1 MRRAAGL
8 VLVAALVVAG
18 CGSSGKSKRRDAV
31 DAYLGRVATI
41 QQRFQPSFTLA
52 NQAYRDFSKAKP
64 SPRQLVR
71 LRGAEVAILAARD
84 RLQRLTPPP
93 DARKLHR
100 QLLRLYDLDAALGLE
115 VITLQQFLP
124 AVRTVLGELGN
135 VNKSYRKDLSSAKTA
150 SGQAIALDAYSDAVA
165 KVLARFKLLGPP
177 PALRPWQQAQVTR
190 LQQIVDT
197 GRALA
202 SALRVRD
209 KKAVPALIQRFR
221 FLLSHQPNVSQA
233 QHDAIKAYD
242 NRLVGITK
250 LQGKIAAEHQ
260 RIQNELG

>member
-1 MRRAAGL
+1 M
-8 VLVAALVVAG
+8 
-18 CGSSGKSKRRDAV
+18 
-31 DAYLGRVATI
+31 
-41 QQRFQPSFTLA
+41 
-52 NQAYRDFSKAKP
+52 
-64 SPRQLVR
+64 
-71 LRGAEVAILAARD
+71 
-84 RLQRLTPPP
+84 
-93 DARKLHR
+93 
-100 QLLRLYDLDAALGLE
+100 
-115 VITLQQFLP
+115 
-124 AVRTVLGELGN
+124 
-135 VNKSYRKDLSSAKTA
+135 NKSYRKDLSSAKTA

-209 KKAVPALIQRFR
+209 KKAVPALVKRFR